1 MADIALSGVMPC
13 SAANLLIEANEFQS
27 EKRSLIIAAS
37 MTFLAL
43 SGFIPRC
50 FNAAYASVPCVKE
63 GSEEAGAFLII
74 ADNSSRVT
82 P

>member
-1 MADIALSGVMPC
+1 
-13 SAANLLIEANEFQS
+13 
-27 EKRSLIIAAS
+27 

-63 GSEEAGAFLII
+63 GSEEAGAVLII
-74 ADNSSRVT
+74 DDNSSRVT